1 MTLHELTDDLTTL
14 VNTAFNA
21 GMTPK
26 DILDGL
32 GGEIAATA
40 RALGAEDEDVFHL
53 FTSFAYGFRP
63 QPEVRPPIPK
73 VDRQDAVMRT
83 EAHCA

>member
-1 MTLHELTDDLTTL
+1 MTLHQLTDELTEL
-14 VNTAFNA
+14 VNKAFAA
-21 GMTPK
+21 GMIPK
-26 DILDGL
+26 EILDGL

-63 QPEVRPPIPK
+63 QPEIRPPIPK
-73 VDRQDAVMRT
+73 VDTQDAVMRT
-83 EAHCA
+83 EAQCA